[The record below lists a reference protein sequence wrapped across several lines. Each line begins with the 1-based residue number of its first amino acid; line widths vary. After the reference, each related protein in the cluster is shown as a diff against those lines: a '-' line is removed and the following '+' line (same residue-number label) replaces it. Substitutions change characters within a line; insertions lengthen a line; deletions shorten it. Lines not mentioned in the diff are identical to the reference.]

1 MSNRIPMN
9 SENNDAAQWSEIHD
23 LLQRVRDRLEAT
35 GKNDLSPD
43 AVLRSRA
50 RLYARASEH
59 STDAEHAV
67 TEDIVLFTLGGDT
80 YGVACN
86 DIEEVIPLHNL
97 VALPQ
102 TGKGILGISSL
113 RGVLFAVI
121 DLKRILNLPASELT
135 TMHRVLMIRRESLSV
150 GFLVDSV
157 QGMRSYNAADLRE
170 LPSEIHERS
179 RAYMRG
185 LVEGRILLLNAGM
198 VLGDP
203 LVTGDRRMSARQE
216 RNSQ

>member
-1 MSNRIPMN
+1 MSNHIRID
-9 SENNDAAQWSEIHD
+9 SENNDTAQWSEIHE
-23 LLQRVRDRLEAT
+23 LLQCVRDRLEGV
-35 GKNDLSPD
+35 GKDDPSPD
-43 AVLRSRA
+43 AVLRARA

-59 STDAEHAV
+59 STNAEPAV

-135 TMHRVLMIRRESLSV
+135 TMHRVLMLRRERLSV

-157 QGMRSYNAADLRE
+157 QGMRSYNRADLRE

-203 LVTGDRRMSARQE
+203 LVTGERRIPVQQE